1 MPEASGARFV
11 VGGDRWR
18 EASGSVRGNATCR
31 GRRRSAL
38 GRRGAGVH
46 MQCDG
51 RAQAVID
58 EIPRNL
64 RQVLRANLRQVLRD
78 ALHIGQERTASESRS
93 MPWARA
99 VGESE

>member
-1 MPEASGARFV
+1 MQGGKARRAGAAR
-11 VGGDRWR
+11 GG
-18 EASGSVRGNATCR
+18 S
-31 GRRRSAL
+31 
-38 GRRGAGVH
+38 VH
-46 MQCDG
+46 MQCNG